1 MINSLN
7 PQVYNRTVPT
17 VLLFLFFVIE
27 ILDISGLATGS
38 RPPRII
44 SIVIKYVCYSLNII
58 VFVKFNY
65 AMFHKYFSGSFHNL
79 LRDGLSVIQSED
91 RVSFLMSLMTTLS
104 VTGQALLPLC
114 GPGGIFFVEDSNPA
128 YISMYCI
135 LTTIFSVLTTMIPS
149 RIIMHRSYTLRNELE
164 NRKVFVR
171 HISHEVR
178 TPLNA
183 AVIAL
188 KLLQSAVGERKS
200 EEEIL
205 QLVSDAQDS
214 CSIAVE
220 ILSDIL
226 DYEKAG
232 DALMTIEPRLQ
243 CPLEFLDVT
252 IKPFINSAAAK
263 HIQLIYQRQEM
274 EAIVRSG
281 WEVNIDEI
289 KMAQVLRNFISNAI
303 KFSPVMGIVQIS
315 ASLVTDHDL
324 KFIRIDVIDNGPGIS
339 DEDQRKVSQNR
350 FFDAAYLFRC
360 LSR

>member
-7 PQVYNRTVPT
+7 PQVYNRAVPT

-27 ILDISGLATGS
+27 TLDLSGLATGS
-38 RPPRII
+38 RPPRIM

-65 AMFHKYFSGSFHNL
+65 AMLVKYFKGSFYNVFKYGFQ
-79 LRDGLSVIQSED
+79 DVKSED
-91 RVSFLMSLMTTLS
+91 RVSFLMSLMTALS
-104 VTGQALLPLC
+104 VSGQALLPLC
-114 GPGGIFFVEDSNPA
+114 GPRGILFVEDSNAA
-128 YISMYCI
+128 YISTYCI
-135 LTTIFSVLTTMIPS
+135 LTTVFSVLTTMIPS
-149 RIIMHRSYTLRNELE
+149 RIIMHRSYSLRNELD

-171 HISHEVR
+171 HISHEMR

-188 KLLQSAVGERKS
+188 RLLQSAVKEGRS
-200 EEEIL
+200 EDEIL

-214 CSIAVE
+214 CSITVE

-232 DALMTIEPRLQ
+232 DALMTIEPKLQ

-263 HIQLIYQRQEM
+263 QIQFIYNRQQM
-274 EAIVRSG
+274 QTIVSSG
-281 WEVNIDEI
+281 WQVNIDEM
-289 KMAQVLRNFISNAI
+289 KMAQVMRNFISNAI
-303 KFSPVMGIVQIS
+303 KFSPVKGTVQVNT
-315 ASLVTDHDL
+315 SLVAERDL
-324 KFIRIDVIDNGPGIS
+324 RFIRIDVVDTGPGIS
-339 DEDQRKVSQNR
+339 EEDQKKV
-350 FFDAAYLFRC
+350 
-360 LSR
+360 